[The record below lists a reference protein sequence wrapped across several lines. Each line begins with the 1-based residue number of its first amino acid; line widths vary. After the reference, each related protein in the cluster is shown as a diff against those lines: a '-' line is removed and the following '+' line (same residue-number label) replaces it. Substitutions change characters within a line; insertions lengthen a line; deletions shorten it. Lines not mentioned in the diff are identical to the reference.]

1 MRNFLI
7 FVLLIS
13 IVLSFNACG
22 GNNKSSDKTS
32 INNSRV
38 IESENNAN
46 KINGKITAASP
57 YREGLAFVN
66 LDHNKE
72 KAYCIDKHGN
82 IVFVLENG
90 AATSINGFIYTEFKN
105 GYAIINSGAAI
116 CNTKGEITYA
126 KDVGATEFLGVALY
140 GGYIVAI
147 KETADYSSAKLE
159 MGVLNTNFEW
169 IVLPSETIYDELS
182 EALWH
187 CSSLGAHSYFAN
199 DITYFEGCKKFLN
212 VKTGEIS
219 DTTDV
224 KFPSENWIYEHFTFK
239 APNGDIMLDLS
250 NLNNI
255 NRMDDNFKNGK
266 VPVAFYNRQV
276 DKRYWTLVN
285 EKGEFL
291 FEPIETELVSV
302 DFDGDN
308 VLLSDPT
315 AKKLNCFTSNGELLG
330 ELSGV
335 DFTGSEISDGVILL
349 QNGKKCFYYNTDFSP
364 LF

>member
-38 IESENNAN
+38 IENENNAN

-90 AATSINGFIYTEFKN
+90 AATSINGTIYAEFKN
-105 GYAIINSGAAI
+105 GYAIINSGGAI

-126 KDVGATEFLGVALY
+126 KDVGATEFLGVAFN
-140 GGYIVAI
+140 GGYIVAV
-147 KETADYSSAKLE
+147 KETADYSSAKIE
-159 MGVLNTNFEW
+159 MGVMNTAFEW
-169 IVLPSETIYDELS
+169 IVQPSEVIYNELS
-182 EALWH
+182 ENLWV
-187 CSSLGAHSYFAN
+187 STALGAYSYFAN
-199 DITYFEGCKKFLN
+199 DITYFEGCEKFLN

-224 KFPSENWIYEHFTFK
+224 KFPSENWESEGFVFK
-239 APNGDIMLDLS
+239 SPNGDTMLD
-250 NLNNI
+250 LNNI
-255 NRMDDNFKNGK
+255 NNIYQLGNNYKNGK
-266 VPVAFYNRQV
+266 VPVNFYNEQV
-276 DKRYWTLVN
+276 DKHYWTLIN

-291 FEPIETELVSV
+291 FEPIETELASVS
-302 DFDGDN
+302 FDGDN
-308 VLLSDPT
+308 VLLFDT
-315 AKKLNCFTSNGELLG
+315 TDKKLNCFNSNGELLG

-349 QNGKKCFYYNTDFSP
+349 KSGKKCFYYNTDFSP